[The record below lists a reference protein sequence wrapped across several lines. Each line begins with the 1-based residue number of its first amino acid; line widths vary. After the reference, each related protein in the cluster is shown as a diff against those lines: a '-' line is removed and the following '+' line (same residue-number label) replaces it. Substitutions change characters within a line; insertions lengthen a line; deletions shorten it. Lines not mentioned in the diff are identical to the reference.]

1 MSYHVTDMSAWTEG
15 SWCET
20 CGVAVDPFGIDPCP
34 RCGYLNGP
42 EADGLKAST
51 EQASNDAVQLAADVE
66 RQLAALAWQY
76 ATVGAAWPF
85 TEPEGRAFLRK
96 VLDCNS
102 RMATALIGVRDALG
116 EYHAKWALLSEQIE
130 QTDYDDSL
138 LERRA
143 A

>member
-1 MSYHVTDMSAWTEG
+1 MTDLSAWTEG

-34 RCGYLNGP
+34 RCGYLNGS
-42 EADGLKAST
+42 ETDGLKAST

-66 RQLAALAWQY
+66 RQLADLAWQH
-76 ATVGAAWPF
+76 AAVVAAWRS
-85 TEPEGRAFLRK
+85 TEPDGRTHLEG
-96 VLDCNS
+96 VLLANA
-102 RMATALIGVRDALG
+102 RIAKALAKVRDALG

-130 QTDYDDSL
+130 QTDFDDSL